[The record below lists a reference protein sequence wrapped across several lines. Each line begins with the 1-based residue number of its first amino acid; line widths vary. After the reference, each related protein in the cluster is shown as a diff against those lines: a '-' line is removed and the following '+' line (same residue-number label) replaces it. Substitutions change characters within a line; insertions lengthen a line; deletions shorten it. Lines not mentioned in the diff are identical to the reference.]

1 MSLKVMKI
9 LPVNTNILN
18 CGSYLI
24 FLKSEVFQDTWTMQI
39 ELYSAEF
46 LNFVEFNITGNN
58 DEYRRCDEESR
69 YMDSMVFYIFQPCFE
84 ESNKTYD
91 YFAGTKYNSRKI
103 IVLRNELME
112 NLKKLE
118 MIATCEEF
126 VELISGRFMGKDL
139 ITYFAEEDSQWQ
151 SYWKEYNRKIIGVN
165 KDLIDLA
172 EKCAFDE
179 RVLWVI
185 GY

>member
-1 MSLKVMKI
+1 M
-9 LPVNTNILN
+9 
-18 CGSYLI
+18 
-24 FLKSEVFQDTWTMQI
+24 EI

-58 DEYRRCDEESR
+58 DDYRRCDEESK
-69 YMDSMVFYIFQPCFE
+69 YIDSLVFYIFQPCFE
-84 ESNKTYD
+84 ESNKTFD
-91 YFAGTKYNSRKI
+91 YFSGTKYNSRKI
-103 IVLRNELME
+103 IVLRNALIE

-118 MIATCEEF
+118 SLQTGEEF
-126 VELISGRFMGKDL
+126 VELISGRFMGKEFIANISGD
-139 ITYFAEEDSQWQ
+139 DSQWL

-165 KDLIDLA
+165 RDLIDLV